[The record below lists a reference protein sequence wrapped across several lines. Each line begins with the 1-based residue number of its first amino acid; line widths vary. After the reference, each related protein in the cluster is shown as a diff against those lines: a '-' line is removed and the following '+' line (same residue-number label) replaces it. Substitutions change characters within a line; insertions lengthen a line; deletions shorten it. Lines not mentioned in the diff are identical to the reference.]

1 LKLLIREDESG
12 KYVVNLF
19 HIYLQ
24 MGHLSLA
31 NDLIPSLP
39 AEIQAEST
47 ALLAITQED
56 YTAAITQYTAL
67 LESSPHAMQYTN
79 NLALTYL
86 YTANAQCAIS
96 AFEPALKEMGNKGIL
111 PHAVYNLCTMY
122 EIRDDKA
129 RTRKEG
135 IMETVVGL
143 YGDVCGKGHF
153 KLDSLR

>member
-1 LKLLIREDESG
+1 
-12 KYVVNLF
+12 LF
-19 HIYLQ
+19 HVYLQ

-39 AEIQAEST
+39 AEIQTALT
-47 ALLAITQED
+47 ALLAIAQED
-56 YTAAITQYTAL
+56 YTGAINQYTAL
-67 LESSPHAMQYTN
+67 LKSSPNAMQYRN

-86 YTANAQCAIS
+86 YTANAQSAIS
-96 AFEPALKEMGNKGIL
+96 AFEPALKEGNKGIL

-135 IMETVVGL
+135 IMEKVVGL